1 MRRAVSARHHF
12 STNLKDFMKNLYN
25 GIRKFVQDEEG
36 ATAVEYGMIVGL
48 IAVAI
53 IAFVGEIG
61 VTLAG
66 MFEDISTCLTTPAT
80 C

>member
-1 MRRAVSARHHF
+1 MARHHF
-12 STNLKDFMKNLYN
+12 STNLKDLMKNLYN
-25 GIRKFVQDEEG
+25 GIRKFAQDEEG

-53 IAFVGEIG
+53 IASVGAIG
-61 VTLAG
+61 DTLAT
-66 MFEDISTCLTTPAT
+66 MFSDISTCLTTPAS